1 MIVSDEPE
9 RLKWISKLNIIL
21 LFLHIGKEAKGDKY
35 ELWEQSQVIQQPS
48 LSFQKAVKDS
58 Q

>member
-35 ELWEQSQVIQQPS
+35 DPENNNRLYSNQV
-48 LSFQKAVKDS
+48 
-58 Q
+58 